1 MMVMKDICL
10 MKSQKKKQNPASQNG
25 FGHNNMLISALLK
38 INLRT
43 PEQESTDKKLNT
55 NLCGIDFEE
64 DPRDI
69 PSHQDKDTTEPDM
82 VK

>member
-1 MMVMKDICL
+1 
-10 MKSQKKKQNPASQNG
+10 MKSQKKNQNPTSQNG

-38 INLRT
+38 INLCT
-43 PEQESTDKKLNT
+43 PKQKSTDKKLNT

-64 DPRDI
+64 DPRDV